1 MAADVTGQIGGQPV
15 ELKNA
20 ATEATLKQLVSAMA
34 VMSARM
40 GKTKQS
46 QAEIEKELR
55 KFQQQLKKTTD
66 TAKRSAADDLKQ
78 TRASKDAAAAQQKDN
93 AETKKAA
100 ATKKDYTSTTHKVGS
115 TLRVV
120 GSKALGLAESFA
132 NLGREIAEM
141 GDNSTNVAA
150 LFRHVPIVGGLMA
163 GMFGAAAAS
172 AEKLYDTFKTT
183 ASVGANFNGS
193 ITEMISGATAVGLTF
208 DQFAQVIQKN
218 GESIALLGQ
227 GSADGAKRLMEL
239 GKTMKSSGLNT
250 ELYRMGY
257 STEEINSAL
266 ATHGAR
272 LARTGAL
279 QGMTTKQLAESTS
292 RYLKDLDAVAK
303 LTGKSKDS
311 LQAQEDA
318 RMRDAQYMAFRSK
331 LDATG
336 QKNLEALM
344 KSIPEGMQ
352 EGAKEVLAT
361 GFATSAA
368 GERYL
373 AFMQTSGQSLAQLGI
388 EARRTGTITQQ
399 QAHERSKLIQ
409 EEGAALADSP
419 LGDTLALFVPEMN
432 GLMLSA
438 IELRARQIDLATA
451 TQQAAQAV
459 ANAPT
464 GLDAAT
470 MAELKAQI
478 AGISNMMTEFFAT
491 SGLIELMM
499 SLLPTLI
506 RLITDVVMPALRD
519 IAVLMKTHSQDIV
532 DALILV
538 SQIGIGALKLL
549 FSHFELITG
558 AILGAIVA
566 VKAFKAIMAI
576 KQFKEASRGATP
588 ANAMWT
594 REVGLGQ
601 RQPGA
606 GGGGGGKT
614 DKKDDSEKPKRA
626 RDSKGRFVKATPE
639 VEPKGGRFGKIGN
652 VVKGA
657 GAVGAILSLGM
668 LASDLK
674 DIREREEAG
683 ELTPEEAKKAKIEEG
698 GAVAG
703 ALSGA
708 AAGAAVGS
716 MVPVVGTIVGGLI
729 GGAIGG
735 WLGRYG
741 GKAVGEAVNKSPSK
755 PSGPADGEAAAP
767 VTPAPTAAKPTPSA
781 PATAQA
787 DNSAASTDAVLKTAQ
802 SAVLTAETAR
812 KALETESA
820 NKTKE
825 FQRREDD
832 LKKQIAQLKEAEA
845 KKTAEPQEK
854 ILTELKSLNT
864 NITTMINKQ
873 TEAVGLLNNQLTVQK
888 NMTGSLTMDL
898 FQAA

>member
-20 ATEATLKQLVSAMA
+20 ATEATLKQLVSAIA
-34 VMSARM
+34 LMSARM
-40 GKTKQS
+40 GKSKQS

-55 KFQQQLKKTTD
+55 KFQQQLGKTTD
-66 TAKRSAADDLKQ
+66 TAKRNEADAKKQ
-78 TRASKDAAAAQQKDN
+78 IRTSKDAAAAQQKDT

-150 LFRHVPIVGGLMA
+150 LFRHVPVVGGLMSA
-163 GMFGAAAAS
+163 MFGAAAAS
-172 AEKLYDTFKTT
+172 AEKLYDTFKTA

-193 ITEMISGATAVGLTF
+193 VTQMVSGASSMGLTVE
-208 DQFAQVIQKN
+208 QLAQVIQKN
-218 GESIALLGQ
+218 GESIALLGK

-239 GKTMKSSGLNT
+239 GKTMRSSGLTT

-257 STEEINSAL
+257 STEEINGAL

-318 RMRDAQYMAFRSK
+318 RMRDAQYMQFRSK
-331 LDATG
+331 LDAEG

-361 GFATSAA
+361 GTATTAA
-368 GERYL
+368 GEQFL
-373 AFMQTSGQSLAQLGI
+373 AFMQSSGMSLAQLRQQ
-388 EARRTGTITQQ
+388 ALATGTITQQ
-399 QAHERSKLIQ
+399 QAQERSKQIQ
-409 EEGAALADSP
+409 EEGKALADSP
-419 LGDTLALFVPEMN
+419 LGDTLAAFVPEMN
-432 GLMLSA
+432 ALMISA
-438 IELRARQIDLATA
+438 YELKGRQTDLATA
-451 TQQAAQAV
+451 TREAAEAV
-459 ANAPT
+459 RNAPT

-470 MAELKAQI
+470 MGELKATI

-491 SGLIELMM
+491 SGLLETMM
-499 SLLPTLI
+499 GLLPQLLKI
-506 RLITDVVMPALRD
+506 ISEVVIPVLKKLAGLMNEYSDEIISGLGFIAKVGLSALE
-519 IAVLMKTHSQDIV
+519 
-532 DALILV
+532 
-538 SQIGIGALKLL
+538 LL
-549 FSHFELITG
+549 FSHFKLIAG
-558 AILGAIVA
+558 AIAGAIVA
-566 VKAFKAIMAI
+566 VKAFSVIMAI

-594 REVGLGQ
+594 REVGPG
-601 RQPGA
+601 RQMTGDR
-606 GGGGGGKT
+606 GGGGKT

-657 GAVGAILSLGM
+657 GAVGAILSAGM
-668 LASDLK
+668 LASDLS
-674 DIREREEAG
+674 DISERQQEGKLTAEEATTERG
-683 ELTPEEAKKAKIEEG
+683 GAVGGAAGGMG

-703 ALSGA
+703 A
-708 AAGAAVGS
+708 AAGAAIGS
-716 MVPVVGTIVGGLI
+716 VVPVVGTIIGGLI

-735 WLGRYG
+735 WLGREG
-741 GKAVGEAVNKSPSK
+741 GKAVGEAVTKSPSK
-755 PSGPADGEAAAP
+755 PSVPAAQGAAAA
-767 VTPAPTAAKPTPSA
+767 TSTAA
-781 PATAQA
+781 
-787 DNSAASTDAVLKTAQ
+787 TDAVVKTAQ

-812 KALETESA
+812 KTLETESA

-825 FQRREDD
+825 FQKREDD

-854 ILTELKSLNT
+854 VLAELKSLNT

-873 TEAVGLLNNQLTVQK
+873 TEAVGLLNNQLTVQR
-888 NMTGSLTMDL
+888 NMTGSLSMDL
-898 FQAA
+898 FQAT